1 MAWPCASKP
10 ITYAL
15 SIRAGERER
24 GKESRL
30 RCGGAARLDGVC
42 EARCVE
48 GRRKSSQRGK
58 GEASAGG
65 GSGAA
70 EWGWFGGSNGV
81 LGVIASTLGAA
92 SDSITDLVPSTAEP
106 RRK

>member
-1 MAWPCASKP
+1 M
-10 ITYAL
+10 
-15 SIRAGERER
+15 RGGEGGGRV
-24 GKESRL
+24 GK
-30 RCGGAARLDGVC
+30 GG
-42 EARCVE
+42 E
-48 GRRKSSQRGK
+48 

-65 GSGAA
+65 GSRAA

-92 SDSITDLVPSTAEP
+92 SDSITDLVPRMAEP